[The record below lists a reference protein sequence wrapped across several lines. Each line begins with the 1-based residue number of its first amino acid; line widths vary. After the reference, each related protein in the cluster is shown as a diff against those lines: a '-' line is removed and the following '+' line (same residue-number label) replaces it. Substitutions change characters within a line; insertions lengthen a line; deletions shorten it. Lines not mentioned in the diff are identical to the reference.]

1 MLSKKTFRYY
11 YWLVVEFI
19 KKHLKLILISF
30 LLSFFMI
37 ITLISLSPYLETLF
51 SSKHQTIG
59 LIGEYKYDNLPDEII
74 SKISNGLV
82 VINEKGK
89 IVPAVASTFEI
100 KDKGLRYRFHLKD
113 NLFWDDGKKF
123 TASDINYQFMDVLT
137 KVIDDKTV
145 DFVLKKELAIFPT
158 YLKRPIVK
166 YPLIG
171 IAGSYKVDRI
181 KTQYEKISELVLSPN
196 KKDQPTLT
204 YKFYSNESDLI
215 SGYKHGE
222 INQFQT
228 SKKNIADVFS
238 TWKNTTIAKSTDYS
252 KLLTLFFN
260 FNNPALKIK
269 EVRQAIIMTLDPGK
283 LKEFG
288 ELAVG
293 PVPPISWAYDPNLKT
308 EPYDPAAAEKIIKKS
323 GIASEE
329 AMLKFSTYY
338 DYLSAA
344 DLVSESIKKT
354 GLNVNVKVLSYE
366 RGNDFDLLLALWNL
380 PLDPDQYYFW
390 HSTQTQGNISNYK
403 NVKIDRLLELGREA
417 ISVDDRK
424 SIYFEYQKVIQ
435 DDPPAAFLYFPYV
448 YTISRK

>member
-37 ITLISLSPYLETLF
+37 ITLISLSPYLETLL
-51 SSKHQTIG
+51 SSRHQTIG
-59 LIGEYKYDNLPDEII
+59 LIGEYKYDNLPDEIV

-82 VINEKGK
+82 VINEKGQ

-100 KDKGLRYRFHLKD
+100 KDRGLRYRFHLKD
-113 NLFWDDGKKF
+113 NLFWDDGKNF
-123 TASDINYQFMDVLT
+123 TAGDVNYQFRDVQT

-158 YLKRPIVK
+158 YLKKPIIK
-166 YPLIG
+166 YPLVG
-171 IAGSYKVDRI
+171 VAGSYKVDRI

-215 SGYKHGE
+215 NGYKHGE

-228 SKKNIADVFS
+228 SKKNIAEVFS
-238 TWKNTTIAKSTDYS
+238 TWKNTTITKSTDYS

-269 EVRQAIIMTLDPGK
+269 EIRQAINMTLDPSK

-293 PVPPISWAYDPNLKT
+293 PIPPISWAYDPNLKT
-308 EPYDPAAAEKIIKKS
+308 ENYDSTAAEKVIKKS

-329 AMLKFSTYY
+329 AMLKLSTYY
-338 DYLSAA
+338 DYLPAA

-354 GLNVNVKVLSYE
+354 GLNTNLKVLSYE
-366 RGNDFDLLLALWNL
+366 RGNDFDLLLALWNI

-390 HSTQTQGNISNYK
+390 HSTQSQGNISNYK

-435 DDPPAAFLYFPYV
+435 DDPPAAFLYYPYV
-448 YTISRK
+448 YTIKRK